1 MKIRGIVLASVFVLL
16 LALCAAPLVALCA
29 SAADALSAPIPERV
43 ALSDGRALLGRIL
56 PQDAHARRVRE
67 VRILRGD
74 GEPGPAALL
83 LPASAVVSRSAAPD
97 AWTIEREDG
106 PLLFGIPRALVAPG
120 WRVESRDSMGRLLAT
135 LPAILRGERA
145 RLVDRI
151 RASRNDPAAFAIL
164 AEDWERWLV
173 RDDSTLLW
181 LDRGDGKLLSARISG
196 IVQATHSGDAG
207 LLSAFHRL
215 EWFLLASPGSWGSG
229 GIRPAVVS
237 VFQLALMAGLFAGL
251 FGISTALW
259 IHGRA
264 TGETWLVRG
273 RSLVSNL
280 AGIPGVVWG
289 VAGSGLLVHG
299 LGPLLDRA
307 GGVARW
313 SGGGL
318 LWSGATL
325 GALAS
330 PIVMALAL
338 EELDRIPERWRDVA
352 WCCGATRLQI
362 VRRIVL
368 PSCWK
373 GLLAAVL
380 SGMARAAG
388 ETAPLLLTGAVH
400 AFGGLAMGG
409 DGLLATLSGGFL
421 HPGVLALDS
430 PWLGSDLERGQ
441 PLVALMLFLLAL
453 LCVGLDLVA
462 SMLRRRPAVE
472 EVLP

>member
-1 MKIRGIVLASVFVLL
+1 M
-16 LALCAAPLVALCA
+16 
-29 SAADALSAPIPERV
+29 
-43 ALSDGRALLGRIL
+43 
-56 PQDAHARRVRE
+56 
-67 VRILRGD
+67 
-74 GEPGPAALL
+74 
-83 LPASAVVSRSAAPD
+83 
-97 AWTIEREDG
+97 
-106 PLLFGIPRALVAPG
+106 PRALVAPG
-120 WRVESRDSMGRLLAT
+120 WRVESPDSLKRLLAT
-135 LPAILRGERA
+135 LPGVLRDERA

-151 RASRNDPAAFAIL
+151 RAARHDSAAFSML
-164 AEDWERWLV
+164 AEEWERWLV
-173 RDDSTLLW
+173 RDDSTQLW
-181 LDRGDGKLLSARISG
+181 LDRGDGILLRARLSG
-196 IVQATHSGDAG
+196 IVQAASADDAG
-207 LLSAFHRL
+207 ILPAFHRL
-215 EWFLLASPGSWGSG
+215 RWFLLASPGSWGSG
-229 GIRPAVVS
+229 GIRPAVAT

-264 TGETWLVRG
+264 SGETWLVRG

-299 LGPLLDRA
+299 LGPLLDRVG
-307 GGVARW
+307 GGVRW

-338 EELDRIPERWRDVA
+338 EELDRIPARWKDIA

-409 DGLLATLSGGFL
+409 DGTLDALSGGFL

-453 LCVGLDLVA
+453 LCVGLDLAA
-462 SMLRRRPAVE
+462 SRLRRRPVVE